1 VKTKD
6 TMIRVTDLT
15 VMQKKIVDEA
25 SYQIEIIKA
34 SYFFSWL
41 KKKLNKQTT
50 EPYFIFSLYSK

>member
-1 VKTKD
+1 MKTKD

-34 SYFFSWL
+34 SYFFL
-41 KKKLNKQTT
+41 GFKEKAK
-50 EPYFIFSLYSK
+50 

>member
-41 KKKLNKQTT
+41 
-50 EPYFIFSLYSK
+50 